1 MNAAGLRRN
10 AVKDWMS
17 LEISNIWNPS
27 QVSTFKGAPFCAICK
42 QEIVATIPAFHLPR
56 AFEERTENAGGFLVF
71 DPLERIR
78 LANRLKIL
86 HGVAAQIAV
95 DRFPYAQQ
103 EEGNYRSGSP
113 ELGLAGSLGFRFP
126 AEQLR

>member
-1 MNAAGLRRN
+1 M
-10 AVKDWMS
+10 
-17 LEISNIWNPS
+17 
-27 QVSTFKGAPFCAICK
+27 STFKGAPFCAICK

-78 LANRLKIL
+78 LANRLQIL

-95 DRFPYAQQ
+95 YGLPQAQK
-103 EEGNYRSGSP
+103 EKIE
-113 ELGLAGSLGFRFP
+113 
-126 AEQLR
+126 